1 MAERLRRRQDDDRA
15 ARSTNASLRNHR
27 NRQRVLALQKPRLN
41 HCATPACP
49 GGQTGPSRAPLRRTR
64 GGHFAPR
71 GALPFATGT
80 SLNLRLQRGHD
91 WTPIE
96 GQVSAPIDMQA
107 LISTWLAACRSQ
119 FRCRRITVFGK
130 YPGAALFR
138 RLPWNK
144 GHCHNA
150 VLSPSDHKISL
161 TSGTLN
167 LRNSRT
173 SDQLAR
179 GTVYILAELKGH

>member
-96 GQVSAPIDMQA
+96 GQVSAPIDKRRSLPTAPRRRKTDSNPQSPLKKDPPRRDVRA
-107 LISTWLAACRSQ
+107 FQHFPSERDRGFSNPSCSAAEPSHHIGLEIQRTPSKRLNQGSLSSGSLSLA
-119 FRCRRITVFGK
+119 
-130 YPGAALFR
+130 
-138 RLPWNK
+138 
-144 GHCHNA
+144 
-150 VLSPSDHKISL
+150 
-161 TSGTLN
+161 
-167 LRNSRT
+167 
-173 SDQLAR
+173 
-179 GTVYILAELKGH
+179 